1 MFVRKWHDGMIK
13 IELTDEEVMMCR
25 HIGHLRS
32 VMSRSNNVQD
42 RKHSDMSGLDI
53 DAQGVTAE
61 YAVSKHFNTFFDMGL
76 SPRTGTADGTMKG
89 YTYDVKSTQHEFG
102 KLLATLKENP
112 DVDMYIMCLTP
123 DRWTVKIVGWC
134 WKKELINEKNIQN
147 LGYGRGYALEQNQ
160 LRTFKQ

>member
-134 WKKELINEKNIQN
+134 WKKELINDKNIQD

-160 LRTFKQ
+160 LRTFKA